1 MMDLFFY
8 FLFELIQPANPHNR
22 KQIPFQKLK
31 DVHIPANETAQRMN
45 TIVESLK
52 DYDRVLHCKLEELK
66 IEPTVY
72 GM

>member
-1 MMDLFFY
+1 MHD
-8 FLFELIQPANPHNR
+8 I

-31 DVHIPANETAQRMN
+31 DAHIPENETAKRM
-45 TIVESLK
+45 ISIIERLK
-52 DYDRVLHCKLEELK
+52 HCDRVLHSKLEELK